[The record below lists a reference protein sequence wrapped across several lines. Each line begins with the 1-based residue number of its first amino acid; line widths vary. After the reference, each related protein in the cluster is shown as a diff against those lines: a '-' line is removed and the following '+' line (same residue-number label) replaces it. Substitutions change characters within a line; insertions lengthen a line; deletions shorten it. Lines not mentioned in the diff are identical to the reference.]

1 MSQTFFVVPLKS
13 RLGVVQGYGLTILHA
28 TNLGVDGQL
37 SVSQQLTAVCRSCFY
52 QLRQMKSVKSS
63 LTREAVHSLMQAFV
77 YCKLDYCNSAL
88 AGLAKVYLQSVQ
100 NMAARMVPGVR
111 GSERITPV
119 LEDLNWLPVSQR
131 VVIKTALMV
140 WKCVHGVAAAYI
152 SATSAYPILPSH
164 VVRICDLQRLGL
176 YWFHAP
182 GLQLDNEVSQST
194 DQPHG

>member
-1 MSQTFFVVPLKS
+1 M
-13 RLGVVQGYGLTILHA
+13 
-28 TNLGVDGQL
+28 D
-37 SVSQQLTAVCRSCFY
+37 
-52 QLRQMKSVKSS
+52 
-63 LTREAVHSLMQAFV
+63 
-77 YCKLDYCNSAL
+77 
-88 AGLAKVYLQSVQ
+88 KVYLQKLPSVQ
-100 NMAARMVPGVR
+100 NMAVRIVSGVR
-111 GSERITPV
+111 RSEHITPV

-164 VVRICDLQRLGL
+164 VVSICDLQRLGL

-182 GLQLDNEVSQST
+182 GLQLDNEVSQAT